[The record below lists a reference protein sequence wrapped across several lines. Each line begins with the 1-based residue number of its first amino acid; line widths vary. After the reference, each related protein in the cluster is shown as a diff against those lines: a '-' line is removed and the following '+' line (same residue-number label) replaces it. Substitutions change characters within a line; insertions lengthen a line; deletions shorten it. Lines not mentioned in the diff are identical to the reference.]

1 MRLKSCKFLLTAL
14 HCRHETSPFVAVVGW
29 VFDQFHYTIHYV
41 NMYPQYWTTSIGG
54 ICIMKY
60 SYEYKQRLSKN
71 SVKKDTL

>member
-29 VFDQFHYTIHYV
+29 VLINFIVPF
-41 NMYPQYWTTSIGG
+41 TTLICTPNTGTPSIGG

-71 SVKKDTL
+71 FVKKDTL